1 MLKSFNGLNKKEQD
15 WIILNIIPPQYPLTI
30 NNLNQRMSNIFGQKE
45 RKRDIK
51 KFLKENM
58 RYSYKKGSSMLKQ
71 GFSNRNLMQ
80 QSIFSSRVLLD
91 ILKGKYL
98 INIDEASF

>member
-1 MLKSFNGLNKKEQD
+1 
-15 WIILNIIPPQYPLTI
+15 
-30 NNLNQRMSNIFGQKE
+30 
-45 RKRDIK
+45 
-51 KFLKENM
+51 M
-58 RYSYKKGSSMLKQ
+58 RYSYKIGSSMLKQ